1 MRIAVNTRLL
11 IKGKMEGI
19 AWYTYETLS
28 RITRQH
34 PEHEFYFLF
43 DRPFSADFK
52 FSDNVKCIWMPPP
65 TRHIRLFSLWFEWAV
80 PFMLKRVKADVFLSP
95 DGHLSLAT
103 RVPSLA
109 VIHDLNFHHMPES
122 LPPAVR
128 DYYNH
133 WFPKFAQ
140 KAARIATVS
149 QYTKNDLISSYGIS
163 ADKIDL
169 TYNGFNSR
177 YTPLDAQKQHEVRL
191 SLTDG
196 IPYFLF
202 VGLIIPRK
210 NLVRLMQA
218 YDQYRKNGAKP
229 VKLVVVGESKWWD
242 SEHQRA
248 FEAMEYKSDVVFTGR
263 LEPQRLSDIMASA
276 LALAYVPV
284 FEGFGIPILEAFASG
299 TPVITSNVTSMP
311 EVAGDAAHLVNPYDV
326 DDIAAG
332 LHLMAQSDE
341 LSAAFRK
348 KGLER
353 ATNFSWDHTANA
365 LWDSIM
371 RI

>member
-1 MRIAVNTRLL
+1 MKIAVNTRLL
-11 IKGKMEGI
+11 INGKMEGI

-43 DRPFSADFK
+43 DRPFSSDFK
-52 FSDNVKCIWMPPP
+52 FSHNVKCLWMPPP

-80 PFMLKRVKADVFLSP
+80 PLMLKRIKADVFVSP
-95 DGHLSLAT
+95 DGHLSLST
-103 RVPSLA
+103 QVPSLA
-109 VIHDLNFHHMPES
+109 VIHDLNFHHLPES
-122 LPPAVR
+122 LPPSVR
-128 DYYNH
+128 NYYNY
-133 WFPKFAQ
+133 WFPKFAH
-140 KAARIATVS
+140 KASRIATVS
-149 QYTKNDLISSYGIS
+149 QYTKGDLVSSYGIS

-169 TYNGFNSR
+169 TYNGFNNR
-177 YTPLDAQKQHEVRL
+177 YRPLDQQKQEEVRS
-191 SLTDG
+191 SLTDSM
-196 IPYFLF
+196 PYFLF

-218 YDQYRKNGAKP
+218 YDCFRRNGGKA

-242 SEHQRA
+242 SEHQQT
-248 FEAMEYKSDVVFTGR
+248 FEAMEFKADVVFTGR
-263 LEPQRLSDIMASA
+263 LDPQRLSEIMASA
-276 LALAYVPV
+276 LALVYVPV

-326 DDIAAG
+326 DDIASG
-332 LHLMAQSDE
+332 LQLMASSEAGSDT
-341 LSAAFRK
+341 FRK

-353 ATNFSWDHTANA
+353 ASHFSWDHTANA
-365 LWDSIM
+365 LWTSIM
-371 RI
+371 RV